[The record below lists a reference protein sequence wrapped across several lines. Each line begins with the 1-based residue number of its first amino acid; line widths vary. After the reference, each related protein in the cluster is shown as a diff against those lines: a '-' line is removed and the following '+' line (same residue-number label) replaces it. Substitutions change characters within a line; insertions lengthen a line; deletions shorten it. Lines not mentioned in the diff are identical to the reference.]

1 MVEWKKLGE
10 VCKVLRGKR
19 LTKSQLSE
27 TDGYPVLHGGSTPMG
42 FYSEYNRKANT
53 TVVVNTGN
61 AGSVFFY
68 NKEFW
73 SSDACFSLYPNKE
86 IIDKFLYLYVY
97 GCENILKGK
106 IRAGAMPTIDSN
118 AVGSLIIPI
127 PSLEEQTR
135 IVGILDT
142 FTSAIDNLKEQIA
155 QRRKQYEYYRDQ
167 LLDLEGKPGVE
178 WFELLELCDYVDYR
192 GKTPSKVDAGIFLV
206 TAKNIRKGYID
217 YDNSKEYI
225 SEDDYEEVMHR
236 GKPQKGDV
244 LITTE
249 APLGNVAQ
257 IDNEFI
263 ALAQRVI
270 KYRPKDKRL
279 SSSFLKY
286 ILLGREFQIRL
297 EKEATGATAKGIKG
311 SKLHK
316 IQIPVPA
323 LQKQQRIVSIL
334 DTFEASIQNLEAQLS
349 QREKQYEYYRNKL
362 LTFE

>member
-73 SSDACFSLYPNKE
+73 SSDACFSLYPNNE

-118 AVGSLIIPI
+118 AVESLIIPI
-127 PSLEEQTR
+127 PSLSEQTR

-167 LLDLEGKPGVE
+167 LLDLEGE
-178 WFELLELCDYVDYR
+178 ADYFELLDLCDYVDYR
-192 GKTPSKVDAGIFLV
+192 GKTPSKVDSGIFLV

-217 YDNSKEYI
+217 YDISKEYI

-316 IQIPVPA
+316 MQIPVPA

-334 DTFEASIQNLEAQLS
+334 DTFETSIQNLEAQLKE
-349 QREKQYEYYRNKL
+349 RGKQYEYYRNKL

>member
-118 AVGSLIIPI
+118 AVESLIIPI

-236 GKPQKGDV
+236 GKPQIGDV
-244 LITTE
+244 LVTTE

-257 IDNEFI
+257 IDNENI

-270 KYRPKDKRL
+270 KYRPKDERL
-279 SSSFLKY
+279 NSRYLKY
-286 ILLGREFQIRL
+286 ILLGSEFQIRL

-311 SKLHK
+311 SKLHRMH
-316 IQIPVPA
+316 IPLPP
-323 LQKQQRIVSIL
+323 LSEQQRIVSIL
-334 DTFEASIQNLEAQLS
+334 DTFEASIQNLEAQLKE
-349 QREKQYEYYRNKL
+349 REKQYEYYRNKL